1 MLAGGVFQ
9 TLDFLFKCQEHFQMI
24 GVLYFLIR
32 GVFFNSQE
40 EFLAKFLE
48 YFSNFKSIFELKRVI
63 FSIVKS
69 ILNRPEEYFFSQN
82 CQELFFPNIRSIFLT
97 L

>member
-48 YFSNFKSIFELKRVI
+48 YFSNFKSIFQL
-63 FSIVKS
+63 STT
-69 ILNRPEEYFFSQN
+69 YQMD
-82 CQELFFPNIRSIFLT
+82 C
-97 L
+97 

>member
-69 ILNRPEEYFFSQN
+69 IFNRPEEYFFPKIARS
-82 CQELFFPNIRSIFLT
+82 FFFQT
-97 L
+97 LGVFS

>member
-48 YFSNFKSIFELKRVI
+48 YFSNFKSIFVLTRV
-63 FSIVKS
+63 
-69 ILNRPEEYFFSQN
+69 LFFN
-82 CQELFFPNIRSIFLT
+82 CQEYFN
-97 L
+97 

>member
-24 GVLYFLIR
+24 GVLYFIIR

-48 YFSNFKSIFELKRVI
+48 YFSNLKSIFVLTRV
-63 FSIVKS
+63 
-69 ILNRPEEYFFSQN
+69 LFFN
-82 CQELFFPNIRSIFLT
+82 CQEYFN
-97 L
+97 